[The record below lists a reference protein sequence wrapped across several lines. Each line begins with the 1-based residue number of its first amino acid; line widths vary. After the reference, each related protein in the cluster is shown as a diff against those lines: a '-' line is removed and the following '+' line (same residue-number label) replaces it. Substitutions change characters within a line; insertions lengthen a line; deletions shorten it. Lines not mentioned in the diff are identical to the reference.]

1 MSAAPVPRGEAG
13 ARGGG
18 GRRAPARRPRPRARR
33 PLALALALFAAAG
46 AAIVASGQE
55 IPEAVEYCLA
65 CHADPAFT
73 MPLDDGDEMSLDVR
87 PEHLAASVHGGELV
101 CTDCHQGYDDDSAHP
116 SGASFESRRAY
127 VLRSYEVCRTCHFET
142 YTRTLESIHF
152 ALLEAGLE
160 EAPVCTD
167 CHGAHAIA
175 DPHEKEAMIS
185 RSCGSCHDD
194 VLDQYVA
201 SVHGSAL
208 VRDGATAVPGCTDCH
223 TAHSIADAR
232 SAGFHLT
239 SASICIDCHGDAE
252 TMAPFGLSTDVATS
266 YLADFHG
273 VTATLADPAEV
284 EERHLVVTCVDCH
297 GVHDIA
303 SPAMIGGERMKA
315 RVAEVCADCHEEA
328 AQDFPAAWLSH
339 FRPSLEHAPLVY
351 LVELF
356 YKIFIPFVVLGLTL
370 QIGLHLYRLAVHR

>member
-1 MSAAPVPRGEAG
+1 MRTLPVPLGEAG
-13 ARGGG
+13 ARRGG
-18 GRRAPARRPRPRARR
+18 GRRARWGLRRPRPLLAV
-33 PLALALALFAAAG
+33 LLAALGAALA
-46 AAIVASGQE
+46 ASGQE

-73 MPLDDGDEMSLDVR
+73 MPLEDGDEMSLDVQ
-87 PEHLAASVHGGELV
+87 PGHLASSVHGGELV

-152 ALLEAGLE
+152 ELLEAGLDQ
-160 EAPVCTD
+160 APVCTD

-175 DPHEKEAMIS
+175 DPHAKQAMIS
-185 RSCGSCHDD
+185 RSCGSCHEE
-194 VLDQYVA
+194 VLEEYVQ

-232 SAGFHLT
+232 SAGFHLA
-239 SASICIDCHGDAE
+239 SAQICIDCHGDAE
-252 TMAPFGLSTDVATS
+252 KMAPYSLPTDVATT

-303 SPAMIGGERMKA
+303 SPAMVGAERMKA
-315 RVAEVCADCHEEA
+315 RVAEVCSDCHQEA
-328 AQDFPAAWLSH
+328 SQDFPAAWLSH
-339 FRPSLEHAPLVY
+339 FRPSLEHAPLVF

-356 YKIFIPFVVLGLTL
+356 YKIFIPFVLLGLML
-370 QIGLHLYRLAVHR
+370 QIGLHLYRVAVHR